1 MATTG
6 ETNRGLQNIRF
17 DKNSHQI
24 SFGDTNTRISVRDF
38 FEYLREQGVDERD
51 VLPVWQS
58 GSGATRNRSNE
69 STGRSG

>member
-1 MATTG
+1 MATGDTQ
-6 ETNRGLQNIRF
+6 RGLQNIKV

-24 SFGDTNTRISVRDF
+24 SFGETNMRIPLRDF

-58 GSGATRNRSNE
+58 ARNKSNE
-69 STGRSG
+69 SAGRSG

>member
-1 MATTG
+1 MATG
-6 ETNRGLQNIRF
+6 DTNRGFQNIKF
-17 DKNSHQI
+17 DKNTHQI
-24 SFGDTNTRISVRDF
+24 SFGDTNTRVPVRDF

-58 GSGATRNRSNE
+58 GSGATKSRSNE

>member
-1 MATTG
+1 MATGDTQ
-6 ETNRGLQNIRF
+6 RGLQNIKV

-24 SFGDTNTRISVRDF
+24 SFGETNMRVPLRDF

-58 GSGATRNRSNE
+58 ARNKSNE